1 MHFVAQIR
9 VFFFQIKAQSEI
21 LQNMGVVE
29 SAKGKS
35 ENGIHQV
42 YHIPW
47 AMDTLGGMTALMDS
61 RQTRFQG
68 Y

>member
-1 MHFVAQIR
+1 
-9 VFFFQIKAQSEI
+9 
-21 LQNMGVVE
+21 MGVVE

-42 YHIPW
+42 YLYPRD
-47 AMDTLGGMTALMDS
+47 ASGGMTARITS